1 MADYLV
7 RTFGIPSAVAHTI
20 LISGLILLVLIIV
33 AGARILHKAGDR
45 WWKILIPV
53 YGSYSLYKAADS
65 TDLFWGQIALTVAT
79 NLIAR
84 VMAQS
89 AVRNTFYLEKPN
101 LDAVYIVYAIAA
113 VIGLII
119 TWIFCIKLAEA
130 FGKGKLFAVG
140 LLLLTPVFY
149 MILAFGSAQHWNSR
163 PYEARSEKTETG
175 GSENSDTVVRLEETE
190 RPIRRETDSVERTT
204 VLENT
209 AYTVKLRLICSG
221 QYMDTSVRLREG
233 EKAAIGSG
241 NSAQIRTNPADTG
254 ISERHGI
261 FAVSGGKVT
270 YTDCS
275 RGGSRYNGQ
284 RILHQG
290 ESIALPFNTKSQ
302 IEMGKHKV
310 LVIVGRT

>member
-7 RTFGIPSAVAHTI
+7 RTFQIPSAAAHII

-53 YGSYSLYKAADS
+53 YGTYSLYKAADS
-65 TDLFWGQIALTVAT
+65 TGLFWGQVSLTVAT
-79 NLIAR
+79 SLLVRIIAGS
-84 VMAQS
+84 MARS
-89 AVRNTFYLEKPN
+89 TFYLDKPN
-101 LDAVYIVYAIAA
+101 LGAVNIVYIISA

-119 TWIFCIKLAEA
+119 SWLFCVNLAKA

-140 LLLLTPVFY
+140 LLLLSPVFY
-149 MILAFGSAQHWNSR
+149 MILAFGSAQHWNGR
-163 PYEARSEKTETG
+163 PSAPRGEKTG
-175 GSENSDTVVRLEETE
+175 ADGSEISRLSATLEETE
-190 RPIRRETDSVERTT
+190 RPAPAGTDVYERTIT
-204 VLENT
+204 LKNPT
-209 AYTVKLRLICSG
+209 YMIKLRLICAG

-241 NSAQIRTNPADTG
+241 NSAQIRTNPADTS

-270 YTDCS
+270 YTDNS

-310 LVIVGRT
+310 LVIVGKT